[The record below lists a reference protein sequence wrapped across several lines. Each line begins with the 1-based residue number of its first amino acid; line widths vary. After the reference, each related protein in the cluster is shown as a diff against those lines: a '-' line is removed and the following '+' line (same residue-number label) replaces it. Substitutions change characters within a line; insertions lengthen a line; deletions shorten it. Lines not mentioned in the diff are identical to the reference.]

1 MFTEAFTQID
11 SPIHRCNARARI
23 LAAAAWS
30 IAVALTH
37 TLEAQFV
44 CGTVAIAAALAAR
57 LPLRD
62 TLRRLLPLN
71 VFIAGLF
78 VLLPLTGDGYR
89 HALGIGLRA
98 NAIVLVVTALVATL
112 DIVAFGR
119 ALNTLRIP
127 AKLITLLLF
136 TVRYVAVLR
145 REYAS
150 LRRAM
155 RVRGFQPRTDA
166 HTMRSF
172 GYLAGMLLVRGME
185 RSERVLLA
193 MKCRGYTGKFAAAET
208 APFRAR
214 DAAFL
219 SVALASIALVA
230 WAELG

>member
-1 MFTEAFTQID
+1 MFTEAFAQID
-11 SPIHRCNARARI
+11 SPIHRCDARARL

-44 CGTVAIAAALAAR
+44 CGAAGIAAAILAR
-57 LPLRD
+57 LPWRD
-62 TLRRLLPLN
+62 TLLRLLPLN
-71 VFIAGLF
+71 VFIVGLF

-112 DIVAFGR
+112 DIIAFGR
-119 ALNTLRIP
+119 ALNALRVP
-127 AKLITLLLF
+127 PKLVTLLLF

-145 REYAS
+145 REYVS

-155 RVRGFQPRTDA
+155 CVRGFRPRTDA

-185 RSERVLLA
+185 RSERVLMA
-193 MKCRGYTGKFAAAET
+193 MKCRGYTGRFAVAET

-214 DAAFL
+214 DAVLLAI
-219 SVALASIALVA
+219 VLASIALAA
-230 WAELG
+230 WAELA